1 MTSKALSG
9 TAALV
14 TGASSGIGAATSRRL
29 AELGA
34 CVALVAQRRDR
45 LEDVAAEIDMA
56 GGTALVVE
64 VRALERNPPNERLIA
79 LLSWRESHTR
89 QVVPNQLVTARDR

>member
-14 TGASSGIGAATSRRL
+14 TGASSGIGAATSRQL

-34 CVALVAQRRDR
+34 CVALVARRRDR

-56 GGTALVVE
+56 GGTALV
-64 VRALERNPPNERLIA
+64 LEADITNRTQAEA
-79 LLSWRESHTR
+79 AVSLSAPRVKR
-89 QVVPNQLVTARDR
+89 

>member
-14 TGASSGIGAATSRRL
+14 TGASSGIGAATSRQL

-34 CVALVAQRRDR
+34 CIAVARRRDR

-79 LLSWRESHTR
+79 LLSWRGRTQDRSSLASCLSR
-89 QVVPNQLVTARDR
+89 ATAS